1 MQPHYIVTP
10 FIKLPP
16 TEEVSQ
22 FKYVSIPGT
31 TLPCDTVI
39 KAVSDFPGEVNNLL
53 AKYVKIRDELNKKQR
68 ESVTFKTPDDTDFN
82 KLFEKYIKVDD
93 EKKEA
98 FMEIFAEIKKHP
110 GPPWAKDILKTEEEA
125 FCKRD
130 LRGDFITMLA
140 STSHV

>member
-1 MQPHYIVTP
+1 MQRHYIVTP
-10 FIKLPP
+10 FIELPP
-16 TEEVSQ
+16 TEEVSL

-31 TLPCDTVI
+31 TLPCDNVN
-39 KAVSDFPGEVNNLL
+39 KAVSDFPGEVKNLL

-68 ESVTFKTPDDTDFN
+68 ESVTFKTPVDTDFN
-82 KLFEKYIKVDD
+82 RLFEKYIKVDD

-98 FMEIFAEIKKHP
+98 FEKIFAEIKKHP
-110 GPPWAKDILKTEEEA
+110 GPPWAKDILEKEEEA

-130 LRGDFITMLA
+130 LRRDFITMLA